1 MIKTLLSII
10 YSLFLFGFLIYSPA
24 EAKDK
29 DKVPKKLKGLF
40 DSGLHEPGK
49 YDYMPYRLMK
59 PIDYDSSKSYPLILS
74 LHGAGGRGTNN
85 IKNLKDWH
93 IYLSEEKLRRK
104 HPCFVLS
111 PQMNS
116 NWTFK
121 HRRDPS
127 KKGPL
132 AVSLELI
139 EELKKEYS
147 IDADRIYLI
156 GHSLGGQGTWLS
168 IWNRPEY
175 FAAAIPSAGA
185 GFPEGWHI
193 KLDPKYDNIDYS
205 KFKNVPVWAFHSDDD
220 QTIPVGKS
228 RLIFDAMKKAQG
240 NMKYTEV
247 SKVGHAAYEYAYTY
261 EGDTQ
266 SGYKTE
272 LASPQCDTSEK
283 VWDWLF
289 SKSLKNRK

>member
-1 MIKTLLSII
+1 MIKILPTVAC
-10 YSLFLFGFLIYSPA
+10 SLFLLGSLVCTAADTKKITRKDLQELI
-24 EAKDK
+24 
-29 DKVPKKLKGLF
+29 
-40 DSGLHEPGK
+40 DSGLHEAGQ
-49 YDYMPYRLMK
+49 YDYLPYRLMK

-74 LHGAGGRGTNN
+74 LHGAGGRGTKNK
-85 IKNLKDWH
+85 KNLKDWH
-93 IYLSEEKLRRK
+93 VYLSEENLRRK

-121 HRRDPS
+121 HRRDSS

-132 AVSLELI
+132 TVSLELI
-139 EELKKEYS
+139 EKLKKEYS
-147 IDADRIYLI
+147 IDSDRIYVI

-168 IWNRPEY
+168 IWNRPDY

-193 KLDPKYDNIDYS
+193 KLDPKYDKMDYS
-205 KFKNVPVWAFHSDDD
+205 KFKDVPVWAFHSDDD
-220 QTIPVGKS
+220 ATIPVDKS
-228 RLIFDAMKKAQG
+228 RTIFDAIKKVQG

-247 SKVGHAAYEYAYTY
+247 SKAGHAAYKYAYNY
-261 EGDTQ
+261 DGDSN

-272 LASPQCDTSEK
+272 LAGPKCDTTEN

-289 SKSLKNRK
+289 SKSLNNRK